1 MNSPSI
7 GRSRFTEKC
16 VGEGQAPPLRYDE
29 GRGALLRFSRMSQ
42 KSCEFFGFLGQNKRL
57 QFAGRAFIM
66 GQANVK
72 GVCAMK
78 FVCKNKR
85 KCMTAYLFL
94 FEDTVSI

>member
-16 VGEGQAPPLRYDE
+16 VGEGQAPLLRYDE

-72 GVCAMK
+72 GVRAMK
-78 FVCKNKR
+78 FVCKR